1 MNQRLPWI
9 LAIGCWVLGAL
20 LAACGTAVTPAT
32 PITLRVAGS
41 TAMMP
46 LLSDLATAYA
56 QSHPHVRL
64 EIEGGGSR
72 LGLERLQMGEIDLAG
87 CSWLPPSA
95 EEGTPQPYVATPIA
109 WDGIAIVVHPSN
121 PVDELTLL
129 QVRSIYAGWT
139 LDWQEVGG
147 KPGNPLVVSR
157 EDGSGTRAALEQQLM
172 GEQPVTLT
180 AIVMP
185 SSEAVVEYVARHTAA
200 IGYASMAYVND
211 QMVRWSLVRWSGGP
225 WSSSRVVFAQQE
237 PPDHST
243 IRPFDDLT
251 NGPLVKVLRIEGA
264 YPMPDTVQGGIYHLT
279 RPLYLVAPSEPDGEA
294 RAFVD
299 FVLSPAGQAI
309 VGQQYGRVW

>member
-1 MNQRLPWI
+1 MNQRFRSLALVIGYWI
-9 LAIGCWVLGAL
+9 LGISLVS
-20 LAACGTAVTPAT
+20 CGTAVKPPA
-32 PITLRVAGS
+32 PLMLRIAGS

-64 EIEGGGSR
+64 EIEGGGSH
-72 LGLERLQMGEIDLAG
+72 LGLERLQMGEIDLAA
-87 CSWLPPSA
+87 CSWLPPCA
-95 EEGTPQPYVATPIA
+95 EDGTPQPYAATPIA
-109 WDGIAIVVHPSN
+109 WDGVAIVVHPSN

-139 LDWQEVGG
+139 LDWQDVGG
-147 KPGNPLVVSR
+147 KAGDILVVSR

-185 SSEAVVEYVARHTAA
+185 SSTAVVEYVTRHSTA
-200 IGYASMAYVND
+200 IGYVAMGYLTPSRQED
-211 QMVRWSLVRWSGGP
+211 KETRRQGG
-225 WSSSRVVFAQQE
+225 
-237 PPDHST
+237 
-243 IRPFDDLT
+243 
-251 NGPLVKVLRIEGA
+251 VLRIEGA
-264 YPMPDTVQGGIYHLT
+264 YPTPDTVQGGIYHLT

-309 VGQQYGRVW
+309 VGQQYGRVR

>member
-1 MNQRLPWI
+1 MNKRFRT
-9 LAIGCWVLGAL
+9 LALVIGYWVLGIS
-20 LAACGTAVTPAT
+20 LASCGTAVKPPA
-32 PITLRVAGS
+32 PLMLRIAGS

-95 EEGTPQPYVATPIA
+95 EDGTPQPYAAIPIA
-109 WDGIAIVVHPSN
+109 WDGVAIVVHPSN

-139 LDWQEVGG
+139 LDWQDVGG
-147 KPGNPLVVSR
+147 KAGDILVVSR
-157 EDGSGTRAALEQQLM
+157 EDGSGTRAALERQLM

-185 SSEAVVEYVARHTAA
+185 SSMAVIEYVTRHSTA
-200 IGYASMAYVND
+200 IGYVSMGY
-211 QMVRWSLVRWSGGP
+211 LTP
-225 WSSSRVVFAQQE
+225 SRQE
-237 PPDHST
+237 DKETKSQ
-243 IRPFDDLT
+243 
-251 NGPLVKVLRIEGA
+251 GEVLRIEGA
-264 YPMPDTVQGGIYHLT
+264 YPTPDTVQGGIYHLT

-309 VGQQYGRVW
+309 VGQQYGRVR

>member
-9 LAIGCWVLGAL
+9 SVIGCWVLGTL

-41 TAMMP
+41 TSMKP
-46 LLSDLATAYA
+46 LLASLAAAYA
-56 QSHPHVRL
+56 EERPYVRL
-64 EIEGGGSR
+64 DIEGGGSH

-95 EEGTPQPYVATPIA
+95 EDGTPQPYAATPIA
-109 WDGIAIVVHPSN
+109 WDGVAIVVHPSN

-139 LDWQEVGG
+139 LDWQDVGG
-147 KPGNPLVVSR
+147 KAGDILVVSR

-185 SSEAVVEYVARHTAA
+185 SSTAVVEYVTRHSMA
-200 IGYASMAYVND
+200 IGYVSMGYLTPSRQED
-211 QMVRWSLVRWSGGP
+211 KETRKQGG
-225 WSSSRVVFAQQE
+225 
-237 PPDHST
+237 
-243 IRPFDDLT
+243 
-251 NGPLVKVLRIEGA
+251 VLRIEGA
-264 YPMPDTVQGGIYHLT
+264 YPTPDTVQGGIYHLT

-294 RAFVD
+294 QRFVD

-309 VGQQYGRVW
+309 VGQQYGRVR

>member
-1 MNQRLPWI
+1 MNQRFRSLALVIGYWI
-9 LAIGCWVLGAL
+9 SVIS
-20 LAACGTAVTPAT
+20 LAACGTAVKPPAPT
-32 PITLRVAGS
+32 TLRVAGS
-41 TAMMP
+41 TAMTP

-95 EEGTPQPYVATPIA
+95 EEGTPQPYSATPIA
-109 WDGIAIVVHPSN
+109 WDGVAIVVHPSN

-139 LDWQEVGG
+139 LDWQDVGG
-147 KPGNPLVVSR
+147 KAGDILVVSR
-157 EDGSGTRAALEQQLM
+157 EDGSGTRAVLERQVM

-185 SSEAVVEYVARHTAA
+185 SSTAVVEYVTRHSMA
-200 IGYASMAYVND
+200 IGYVSMGYLTPSRQED
-211 QMVRWSLVRWSGGP
+211 KETRRQGG
-225 WSSSRVVFAQQE
+225 
-237 PPDHST
+237 
-243 IRPFDDLT
+243 
-251 NGPLVKVLRIEGA
+251 VLRIEGA
-264 YPMPDTVQGGIYHLT
+264 YPTPDTVHGGIYHLT
-279 RPLYLVAPSEPDGEA
+279 RPLYLVTPAEPGGA
-294 RAFVD
+294 VRAFVD

-309 VGQQYGRVW
+309 VGQRHGRVR